1 MRLSIFD
8 HVLTPAEAAAAPTA
22 PVDPTA
28 PDVSFLAREPAAAL
42 ESFFGTINRIT
53 TDNPV
58 YGGLGGAGVNTEAI
72 SWGKETVDGDNVM
85 VFADVTVAVPFLCQ
99 GLLEHYGP
107 RHVRPATM

>member
-58 YGGLGGAGVNTEAI
+58 SVPRLMPHAAAVSSSSRVPAMLIRRI
-72 SWGKETVDGDNVM
+72 S
-85 VFADVTVAVPFLCQ
+85 VATSAPL
-99 GLLEHYGP
+99 
-107 RHVRPATM
+107 ATLTLNARCRSV